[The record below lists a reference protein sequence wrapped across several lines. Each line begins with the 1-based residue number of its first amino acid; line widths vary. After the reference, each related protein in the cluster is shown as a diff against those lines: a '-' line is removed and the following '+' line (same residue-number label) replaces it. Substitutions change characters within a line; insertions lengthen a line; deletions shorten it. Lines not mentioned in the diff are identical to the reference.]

1 MNIISEYFDNSFEL
15 KSEVINTLLIENRE
29 LFISFIKQ
37 LHIEMSTEEGKIILQ
52 DELKELSFK
61 KYAELIIDP
70 FTIDPNNAKN
80 LKKLY
85 ERIIESSSN
94 DEIYEKRIVFENIL
108 KDYLEEIVFLSDYEL
123 IYDSLDYQSI
133 FKAVNLHIDTEVNN
147 LTSMIIDYMRISSDL
162 SGTKLF
168 IFVNLDS
175 FLTDADLIELQNFIC
190 YNNITVFCLQNQLKR
205 ELIKNENLRII
216 DEDLCEI

>member
-37 LHIEMSTEEGKIILQ
+37 LYNEMLTEEGKIILQ
-52 DELKELSFK
+52 DDLKELSFK

-70 FTIDPNNAKN
+70 FALDPNNAKN

-85 ERIIESSSN
+85 EKIIENSSN
-94 DEIYEKRIVFENIL
+94 EEIYEKKLVFENAL
-108 KDYLEEIVFLSDYEL
+108 KDYVEEIVFLSDYEL
-123 IYDSLDYQSI
+123 IYDNLDYQNI
-133 FKAVNLHIDTEVNN
+133 FKAVNLHIDTETKN
-147 LTSMIIDYMRISSDL
+147 LASMIIDYMRISSDL

-168 IFVNLDS
+168 IFVNLDN
-175 FLTDADLIELQNFIC
+175 FLTDEDLIELQNFIS
-190 YNNITVFCLQNQLKR
+190 YNNIIVFCLQNQLNRK
-205 ELIKNENLRII
+205 LIKNENVRII

>member
-37 LHIEMSTEEGKIILQ
+37 LYNEMLTEEGKIILQ
-52 DELKELSFK
+52 DDLKEISFK

-70 FTIDPNNAKN
+70 FALDPNNAKN

-85 ERIIESSSN
+85 EKIIENSSN
-94 DEIYEKRIVFENIL
+94 EEIYEKKLVFENAL
-108 KDYLEEIVFLSDYEL
+108 KDYVEEIVFLSDYEL
-123 IYDSLDYQSI
+123 IYDNLDYQNI
-133 FKAVNLHIDTEVNN
+133 FKAVNLHIDTETKN
-147 LTSMIIDYMRISSDL
+147 LASMIINYMRISSDL
-162 SGTKLF
+162 TGTKLF
-168 IFVNLDS
+168 IFVNLDN

-190 YNNITVFCLQNQLKR
+190 YNNIIVFCLQNQLNRK
-205 ELIKNENLRII
+205 LIENENLRII

>member
-15 KSEVINTLLIENRE
+15 KSKVINTLVIENRE

-52 DELKELSFK
+52 DDLKEISFK

-70 FTIDPNNAKN
+70 FTLDPNNAKN

-85 ERIIESSSN
+85 EKIIDNSSN
-94 DEIYEKRIVFENIL
+94 EEIYEKRLVFENVL
-108 KDYLEEIVFLSDYEL
+108 KDYIEEIVFSSDYEL
-123 IYDSLDYQSI
+123 IYDGLDYQNI

-168 IFVNLDS
+168 IFVNLDN

-205 ELIKNENLRII
+205 KLIENENLRII

>member
-15 KSEVINTLLIENRE
+15 KNDVVNTLVIENRE

-37 LHIEMSTEEGKIILQ
+37 LNIEMSTEEGKIILQ

-70 FTIDPNNAKN
+70 FILNPNNAKN

-85 ERIIESSSN
+85 EKIIENSSN
-94 DEIYEKRIVFENIL
+94 EEIYEKRLVFENAL
-108 KDYLEEIVFLSDYEL
+108 KDYVEEIVFLSDYEL
-123 IYDSLDYQSI
+123 IYDNLDYQNI
-133 FKAVNLHIDTEVNN
+133 FKAVNLHIDTETKN
-147 LTSMIIDYMRISSDL
+147 LASMIIDYMRISSDL

-168 IFVNLDS
+168 IFVNLDN

-190 YNNITVFCLQNQLKR
+190 YNNIIVFCLQNQLKR
-205 ELIKNENLRII
+205 KLIENENLRII

>member
-15 KSEVINTLLIENRE
+15 KSEVINTLVIENRE

-52 DELKELSFK
+52 DDLTELSFK

-70 FTIDPNNAKN
+70 FTLDPNNAKN

-85 ERIIESSSN
+85 EKIIDNCSN
-94 DEIYEKRIVFENIL
+94 EEIYEKRLVFENVL

-123 IYDSLDYQSI
+123 VYDSVEYQNI
-133 FKAVNLHIDTEVNN
+133 FKAVNLHIDTEANN
-147 LTSMIIDYMRISSDL
+147 LTSMIIDYMRITSDL

-168 IFVNLDS
+168 IFVNLDN
-175 FLTDADLIELQNFIC
+175 FLTDSDLIELQNFIC
-190 YNNITVFCLQNQLKR
+190 YNNITMFCLQNQLKR
-205 ELIKNENLRII
+205 KLVENENLRII

>member
-1 MNIISEYFDNSFEL
+1 MNIISEYLETSFEL
-15 KSEVINTLLIENRE
+15 KNDVVNTLVIENRE

-37 LHIEMSTEEGKIILQ
+37 LYIEMSTEEGKIILQ
-52 DELKELSFK
+52 DELKELSFN

-70 FTIDPNNAKN
+70 FAIDPNNAKN

-85 ERIIESSSN
+85 ERIIKNSSN
-94 DEIYEKRIVFENIL
+94 EEIYEKRLVFENIL

-123 IYDSLDYQSI
+123 IYDNLDYQNI
-133 FKAVNLHIDTEVNN
+133 FKAVNLHIDTETKN
-147 LTSMIIDYMRISSDL
+147 LASMIIDYMRISSDL

-168 IFVNLDS
+168 IFVNLDN
-175 FLTDADLIELQNFIC
+175 FLTDSDLIELQNFIS
-190 YNNITVFCLQNQLKR
+190 YNNVIVFCLQNQLNRK
-205 ELIKNENLRII
+205 LIENENLRII

>member
-1 MNIISEYFDNSFEL
+1 MNIISEYLETSFEL
-15 KSEVINTLLIENRE
+15 KNDVVNTLVIENRE

-37 LHIEMSTEEGKIILQ
+37 LYIEMSTEEGKIILQ
-52 DELKELSFK
+52 DELKELSFN

-70 FTIDPNNAKN
+70 FAIDPNNAKN

-85 ERIIESSSN
+85 EKIIENSSN
-94 DEIYEKRIVFENIL
+94 EEIYEKKLVFENAL
-108 KDYLEEIVFLSDYEL
+108 KDYVEEIVFLSDYEL
-123 IYDSLDYQSI
+123 IYDNLDYQNI
-133 FKAVNLHIDTEVNN
+133 FKAVNLHIDTETKN
-147 LTSMIIDYMRISSDL
+147 LASMIIDYMRISSDL

-168 IFVNLDS
+168 IFVNLDN

-190 YNNITVFCLQNQLKR
+190 YNNIIVFCLQNQLKR
-205 ELIKNENLRII
+205 KLIENENLRII

>member
-37 LHIEMSTEEGKIILQ
+37 LYIEMSTEEGKIILQ

-70 FTIDPNNAKN
+70 FALDPNNAKN

-85 ERIIESSSN
+85 EKIIENSTN
-94 DEIYEKRIVFENIL
+94 EEIYEKRLVFENAL
-108 KDYLEEIVFLSDYEL
+108 KDYVEEIVFLSDYEL
-123 IYDSLDYQSI
+123 IYDNLDYQNV
-133 FKAVNLHIDTEVNN
+133 FKAVNLHIDTETKN
-147 LTSMIIDYMRISSDL
+147 LASMIIDYMRISSDL
-162 SGTKLF
+162 SGVKLF
-168 IFVNLDS
+168 IFVNLDN

-190 YNNITVFCLQNQLKR
+190 YNNIIVFCLQNQLKR
-205 ELIKNENLRII
+205 KLIENENLRII

>member
-15 KSEVINTLLIENRE
+15 KSEVINTLVIENRE

-52 DELKELSFK
+52 DDLKELSFK

-70 FTIDPNNAKN
+70 FTLDPNNVKN

-85 ERIIESSSN
+85 EKIIDNSSN
-94 DEIYEKRIVFENIL
+94 EEIYEKRLVFENVL
-108 KDYLEEIVFLSDYEL
+108 KDYIEEIVFSSDYEL
-123 IYDSLDYQSI
+123 IYDSLDYQNI
-133 FKAVNLHIDTEVNN
+133 FKAVNLHINTEANN
-147 LTSMIIDYMRISSDL
+147 LTSMIIDYIRISSDL
-162 SGTKLF
+162 TGTKLF
-168 IFVNLDS
+168 IFVNIDN

-190 YNNITVFCLQNQLKR
+190 YNNIIVFCLQNQLKR
-205 ELIKNENLRII
+205 KLIENENLRII

>member
-37 LHIEMSTEEGKIILQ
+37 LYNEMLTEEGKIILQ
-52 DELKELSFK
+52 DDLKELSFK

-70 FTIDPNNAKN
+70 FALDPNNAKN

-85 ERIIESSSN
+85 EKIIENSSN
-94 DEIYEKRIVFENIL
+94 EEIYEKKLVFENAL
-108 KDYLEEIVFLSDYEL
+108 KDYVEEIVFLSDYEL
-123 IYDSLDYQSI
+123 IYDNLDYQNI
-133 FKAVNLHIDTEVNN
+133 FKAVNLHIDTETKN
-147 LTSMIIDYMRISSDL
+147 LASMIIDYMRISSDL

-168 IFVNLDS
+168 IFVNLDN
-175 FLTDADLIELQNFIC
+175 FLTDEDLIELQNFIS
-190 YNNITVFCLQNQLKR
+190 YNNIIVFCLQNQLKR

>member
-52 DELKELSFK
+52 DDLKELSFK
-61 KYAELIIDP
+61 KYVELIIDP
-70 FTIDPNNAKN
+70 FILDPNNAKN

-85 ERIIESSSN
+85 EKIIDNSSN
-94 DEIYEKRIVFENIL
+94 EELYEKRLVFENIL
-108 KDYLEEIVFLSDYEL
+108 KDYIEEIVFLSDYEL
-123 IYDSLDYQSI
+123 LYDSLDYQNI
-133 FKAVNLHIDTEVNN
+133 FKAVNLRIDTEANN
-147 LTSMIIDYMRISSDL
+147 LTSMIIDYIRITSDL
-162 SGTKLF
+162 TGTKLF
-168 IFVNLDS
+168 IFVNLDN

-205 ELIKNENLRII
+205 ELIENENLRII

>member
-15 KSEVINTLLIENRE
+15 KNDVVNTLVIENRE

-37 LHIEMSTEEGKIILQ
+37 LNIEMSTEEGKIILQ

-70 FTIDPNNAKN
+70 FAIDPNNAKN

-85 ERIIESSSN
+85 EKIIDNSSN
-94 DEIYEKRIVFENIL
+94 EEIYEKRLVFENAL
-108 KDYLEEIVFLSDYEL
+108 KDYVEEIVFLSDYEL
-123 IYDSLDYQSI
+123 IYDNLDYQNI
-133 FKAVNLHIDTEVNN
+133 FKAVNLHIDTETKN
-147 LTSMIIDYMRISSDL
+147 LASMIIDYMRISSDL
-162 SGTKLF
+162 TGTKLF
-168 IFVNLDS
+168 IFVNLDN

-190 YNNITVFCLQNQLKR
+190 YNNIIVFCLQNQLKR

>member
-37 LHIEMSTEEGKIILQ
+37 LYIEMSTEEGKIILQ

-70 FTIDPNNAKN
+70 FALDPNNAKN

-85 ERIIESSSN
+85 EKIIENSTN
-94 DEIYEKRIVFENIL
+94 EEIYEKRLVFENAL
-108 KDYLEEIVFLSDYEL
+108 KYYVEEIVFLSDYEL
-123 IYDSLDYQSI
+123 IYDNLDYQNV
-133 FKAVNLHIDTEVNN
+133 FKAVNLHIDTETKN
-147 LTSMIIDYMRISSDL
+147 LASMIIDYMRISSDL
-162 SGTKLF
+162 SGAKLF
-168 IFVNLDS
+168 IFVNLDN

-190 YNNITVFCLQNQLKR
+190 YNNIIVFCLQNQLKR
-205 ELIKNENLRII
+205 KLIENENLRII

>member
-15 KSEVINTLLIENRE
+15 KNDVVNTLVIENRE

-70 FTIDPNNAKN
+70 FAIDPNNAKN

-85 ERIIESSSN
+85 EKIIDNSSN
-94 DEIYEKRIVFENIL
+94 EEIYEKRLVFENAL
-108 KDYLEEIVFLSDYEL
+108 KDYVEEIVFLSDYEL
-123 IYDSLDYQSI
+123 IYDNLDYQNI
-133 FKAVNLHIDTEVNN
+133 FKAVNLHIDTETKN
-147 LTSMIIDYMRISSDL
+147 LASMIIDYMRISSDL

-168 IFVNLDS
+168 IFVNLDN

-190 YNNITVFCLQNQLKR
+190 YNNIIVFCLQNQLKR
-205 ELIKNENLRII
+205 KLIENENLRII

>member
-15 KSEVINTLLIENRE
+15 KSEVINTLVIENRE
-29 LFISFIKQ
+29 LFITFIKQ

-52 DELKELSFK
+52 DDLIELSLK

-70 FTIDPNNAKN
+70 FNLDPNNAKN
-80 LKKLY
+80 LKKIY
-85 ERIIESSSN
+85 EKIIDNSSSE
-94 DEIYEKRIVFENIL
+94 EIYEKRLVFENIL
-108 KDYLEEIVFLSDYEL
+108 KDYIEEIVFLSDYEL
-123 IYDSLDYQSI
+123 VYDSVDYPNI
-133 FKAVNLHIDTEVNN
+133 FKAVNLHIDTEANN
-147 LTSMIIDYMRISSDL
+147 LISMIIDYMRISSDL

-168 IFVNLDS
+168 IFLNLDN
-175 FLTDADLIELQNFIC
+175 FLTDVDLIELQNFIC

-205 ELIKNENLRII
+205 KLIENENLRII

>member
-1 MNIISEYFDNSFEL
+1 MNIISEYLETSFEL
-15 KSEVINTLLIENRE
+15 KNDVVNTLVIENRE

-61 KYAELIIDP
+61 KYVELIIDP
-70 FTIDPNNAKN
+70 FAIDPNNAKN

-85 ERIIESSSN
+85 ERIIENSSN
-94 DEIYEKRIVFENIL
+94 EEIYEKRLVFENIL
-108 KDYLEEIVFLSDYEL
+108 KDYIEEIVFLSDYEL
-123 IYDSLDYQSI
+123 IYDDMDYQNI
-133 FKAVNLHIDTEVNN
+133 FKAVNLHIDTGANN
-147 LTSMIIDYMRISSDL
+147 LTSMIIDYMRICRDL

-168 IFVNLDS
+168 IFVNLDN
-175 FLTDADLIELQNFIC
+175 FLTDEDLIELQNFIS
-190 YNNITVFCLQNQLKR
+190 YNNIIVLCLQNQLKR

>member
-15 KSEVINTLLIENRE
+15 KNDVVNTLVIENRE

-37 LHIEMSTEEGKIILQ
+37 LNIEMSTEECKIILQ

-70 FTIDPNNAKN
+70 FAIDPNNAKN

-85 ERIIESSSN
+85 EKIIDNSSN
-94 DEIYEKRIVFENIL
+94 EEIYEKRLVFENAL
-108 KDYLEEIVFLSDYEL
+108 KDYVEEIVFLSDYEL
-123 IYDSLDYQSI
+123 IYDNLDYQNI
-133 FKAVNLHIDTEVNN
+133 FKAVNLHIDTETKN
-147 LTSMIIDYMRISSDL
+147 LASMIIDYMRISSDL

-168 IFVNLDS
+168 IFVNLDN

-190 YNNITVFCLQNQLKR
+190 YNNIIVFCLQNQLKR
-205 ELIKNENLRII
+205 KLIENENLRII

>member
-37 LHIEMSTEEGKIILQ
+37 LYIEMSTEEGKIILQ
-52 DELKELSFK
+52 DDLKEISFK
-61 KYAELIIDP
+61 KYVELIIDP
-70 FTIDPNNAKN
+70 FALDPNNAKN

-85 ERIIESSSN
+85 EKIIENSSN
-94 DEIYEKRIVFENIL
+94 EEIYEKRLVFENAL
-108 KDYLEEIVFLSDYEL
+108 KDYVEEIVFLSDYEL
-123 IYDSLDYQSI
+123 IYDNLDYQNI
-133 FKAVNLHIDTEVNN
+133 FKAVNLHIDTETKN
-147 LTSMIIDYMRISSDL
+147 LASMIIDYMRISSDL

-168 IFVNLDS
+168 IFVNLDN
-175 FLTDADLIELQNFIC
+175 FLTDSDLIELQDFIS
-190 YNNITVFCLQNQLKR
+190 YNNLIVFCLQNQLNRK
-205 ELIKNENLRII
+205 LIENENLRII

>member
-15 KSEVINTLLIENRE
+15 KNDVVNTLVIENRE

-37 LHIEMSTEEGKIILQ
+37 LNIEMSTEEGKIILQ

-70 FTIDPNNAKN
+70 FAIDPNNAKN

-85 ERIIESSSN
+85 EKIIDNSSN
-94 DEIYEKRIVFENIL
+94 EEIYEKRLVFENAL
-108 KDYLEEIVFLSDYEL
+108 KDYVEEIVFLSDYEL
-123 IYDSLDYQSI
+123 IYDNLDYQNI
-133 FKAVNLHIDTEVNN
+133 FKAVNLHIDTETKN
-147 LTSMIIDYMRISSDL
+147 LASMIIDYMRISSDL

-168 IFVNLDS
+168 IFVNLDN

-190 YNNITVFCLQNQLKR
+190 YNNIIVFCLQNQLKR
-205 ELIKNENLRII
+205 KLIENENLRII

>member
-15 KSEVINTLLIENRE
+15 KSEAINTLLIENRE

-52 DELKELSFK
+52 DDLKELSFK

-70 FTIDPNNAKN
+70 FTLDPNNAKN

-85 ERIIESSSN
+85 EKIIDNSSN
-94 DEIYEKRIVFENIL
+94 EELYEKRLVFENVL
-108 KDYLEEIVFLSDYEL
+108 KDYIEEIVFSSDYEL
-123 IYDSLDYQSI
+123 IYDSLDYQNI
-133 FKAVNLHIDTEVNN
+133 FKAVNLHINTEVNN

-168 IFVNLDS
+168 IFVNLDN
-175 FLTDADLIELQNFIC
+175 FLTDEDLIELQKFIS
-190 YNNITVFCLQNQLKR
+190 YNNIIVLCLQNQLNRK
-205 ELIKNENLRII
+205 LIKNENLRII

>member
-15 KSEVINTLLIENRE
+15 KSEVINTLVIENRE

-52 DELKELSFK
+52 DDLKELNFK

-70 FTIDPNNAKN
+70 FTLDPNNVKN

-85 ERIIESSSN
+85 EKIIDNSSN
-94 DEIYEKRIVFENIL
+94 EEIYEKRLVFENVL
-108 KDYLEEIVFLSDYEL
+108 KDYIEEIVFSSDYEL
-123 IYDSLDYQSI
+123 IYDGLDYQNI

-162 SGTKLF
+162 TGTKLF
-168 IFVNLDS
+168 IFVNLDN
-175 FLTDADLIELQNFIC
+175 FLADADLIELQNFIC
-190 YNNITVFCLQNQLKR
+190 YNNIIVFCLQNQLKR
-205 ELIKNENLRII
+205 KLVENENLRII

>member
-1 MNIISEYFDNSFEL
+1 MNIISEYFDNSIEL
-15 KSEVINTLLIENRE
+15 KSEVINTLVIENRE

-52 DELKELSFK
+52 DDLKELSFK

-70 FTIDPNNAKN
+70 FTLDPNNAKN

-85 ERIIESSSN
+85 EKIIDNSSN
-94 DEIYEKRIVFENIL
+94 EELYEKRLVFENIL
-108 KDYLEEIVFLSDYEL
+108 KDYIEEIVFLSDYEL
-123 IYDSLDYQSI
+123 IYDSLDYQNI
-133 FKAVNLHIDTEVNN
+133 FKAVNLHINTEANN
-147 LTSMIIDYMRISSDL
+147 LTSMIIDYIRISSDL
-162 SGTKLF
+162 TGTKLF
-168 IFVNLDS
+168 IFVNLDN

-190 YNNITVFCLQNQLKR
+190 YNNIIVFCLQNQLKR

>member
-15 KSEVINTLLIENRE
+15 KSEVINTLVIENRE

-52 DELKELSFK
+52 DDIKEISFK

-70 FTIDPNNAKN
+70 FTLNPNNAKN

-85 ERIIESSSN
+85 EKIIENSSN
-94 DEIYEKRIVFENIL
+94 EEIYEKRLVFENVL
-108 KDYLEEIVFLSDYEL
+108 KDYIEEIVFSSDYEL
-123 IYDSLDYQSI
+123 IYDSLDYQNI
-133 FKAVNLHIDTEVNN
+133 FKAVNLHINTEANN

-168 IFVNLDS
+168 IFVNLDN

-190 YNNITVFCLQNQLKR
+190 YNNIIVFCLQNQLKR

>member
-15 KSEVINTLLIENRE
+15 KNDVVNTLVIENRE

-37 LHIEMSTEEGKIILQ
+37 LYIEMSTEEGKIILQ

-70 FTIDPNNAKN
+70 FAIDPNNAKN

-85 ERIIESSSN
+85 EKIIDNSSN
-94 DEIYEKRIVFENIL
+94 EEIYEKRLVFENAL
-108 KDYLEEIVFLSDYEL
+108 KDYVEEIVFLSDYEL
-123 IYDSLDYQSI
+123 IYDNLDYQNI
-133 FKAVNLHIDTEVNN
+133 FKAVNLHIDTETKN
-147 LTSMIIDYMRISSDL
+147 LASMIIDYMRISSDL

-168 IFVNLDS
+168 IFVNLDN

-190 YNNITVFCLQNQLKR
+190 YNNIIVFCLQNQLKR
-205 ELIKNENLRII
+205 KLIENENLRII

>member
-37 LHIEMSTEEGKIILQ
+37 LYNEMLTEEGKIILQ
-52 DELKELSFK
+52 DDLKEISFK

-70 FTIDPNNAKN
+70 FALDPNNAKN

-85 ERIIESSSN
+85 EKIIENSSN
-94 DEIYEKRIVFENIL
+94 EEIYEKKLVFENAL
-108 KDYLEEIVFLSDYEL
+108 KDYVEEIVFLSDYEL
-123 IYDSLDYQSI
+123 IYDNIDYQNI
-133 FKAVNLHIDTEVNN
+133 FKVVNLHIDTETKN
-147 LTSMIIDYMRISSDL
+147 LASMIIDYMRTSSDL

-168 IFVNLDS
+168 IFVNLDN

-190 YNNITVFCLQNQLKR
+190 YNNIIVFCLQNQLKR
-205 ELIKNENLRII
+205 KLIENENLRII

>member
-15 KSEVINTLLIENRE
+15 KSKVINTLVIENRE

-52 DELKELSFK
+52 DDLKELGFK

-70 FTIDPNNAKN
+70 FTLDPNNAKN

-85 ERIIESSSN
+85 EKIIDNSSN
-94 DEIYEKRIVFENIL
+94 EEIYEKRLVFENVL
-108 KDYLEEIVFLSDYEL
+108 KDYIEEIVFSSDYEL
-123 IYDSLDYQSI
+123 IYDGLDYQNI

-147 LTSMIIDYMRISSDL
+147 LISMIIDYMRISSDL
-162 SGTKLF
+162 TGTKLF
-168 IFVNLDS
+168 IFVNLDN
-175 FLTDADLIELQNFIC
+175 FLADADLIELQNFIC
-190 YNNITVFCLQNQLKR
+190 YNNIIVFCLQNQLKR
-205 ELIKNENLRII
+205 QLIKNENLRII

>member
-1 MNIISEYFDNSFEL
+1 MNIISEYFDSSFEL

-37 LHIEMSTEEGKIILQ
+37 LYIEMSTEEGKIILQ
-52 DELKELSFK
+52 DELKELSFN

-70 FTIDPNNAKN
+70 FAIDPNNAKN

-85 ERIIESSSN
+85 ERIIKNSSN
-94 DEIYEKRIVFENIL
+94 EEIYEKRLVFENIL

-123 IYDSLDYQSI
+123 IYDNIDYQNI
-133 FKAVNLHIDTEVNN
+133 FKAVNLHIDTETKN
-147 LTSMIIDYMRISSDL
+147 LASMIIDYMRTSSDL

-168 IFVNLDS
+168 IFVNLDN
-175 FLTDADLIELQNFIC
+175 FLTDEDLIELQNFIS
-190 YNNITVFCLQNQLKR
+190 YNNIIVFCLQNQLNRK
-205 ELIKNENLRII
+205 LIENENLRII

>member
-1 MNIISEYFDNSFEL
+1 MNIISEYFDSSLEL

-52 DELKELSFK
+52 DDLKELSFK

-70 FTIDPNNAKN
+70 FTLEPNNAKN

-85 ERIIESSSN
+85 EKIIDNSSN
-94 DEIYEKRIVFENIL
+94 EELYEKRLVFENVL
-108 KDYLEEIVFLSDYEL
+108 KNYIEELVFSSDYEL
-123 IYDSLDYQSI
+123 IYDSLDYQNI
-133 FKAVNLHIDTEVNN
+133 FKAVNLHIDTETKN
-147 LTSMIIDYMRISSDL
+147 LASMIIDYMRISSDL

-168 IFVNLDS
+168 IFVNLDN
-175 FLTDADLIELQNFIC
+175 FLTDEDLIELQNFIS
-190 YNNITVFCLQNQLKR
+190 YNNIIVFCLQNQLKR
-205 ELIKNENLRII
+205 KLVENENLRII
-216 DEDLCEI
+216 DEDFCEI

>member
-1 MNIISEYFDNSFEL
+1 MNIISEYLETSFEL
-15 KSEVINTLLIENRE
+15 KNDVVNTLVIENRE

-37 LHIEMSTEEGKIILQ
+37 LYIEMSTEEGKIILQ
-52 DELKELSFK
+52 DELKELSFN

-70 FTIDPNNAKN
+70 FAIDPNNAKN

-85 ERIIESSSN
+85 ERIIKNSSN
-94 DEIYEKRIVFENIL
+94 EEIYEKRLVFENIL

-123 IYDSLDYQSI
+123 IYDNLDYQNI
-133 FKAVNLHIDTEVNN
+133 FKAVNLHIDTETKN
-147 LTSMIIDYMRISSDL
+147 LASMIIDYMRISSDL

-168 IFVNLDS
+168 IFVNLDN
-175 FLTDADLIELQNFIC
+175 FLTDSDLIELQNFIL
-190 YNNITVFCLQNQLKR
+190 YNNVIVFCLQNQLNRK
-205 ELIKNENLRII
+205 LIENENLRII

>member
-15 KSEVINTLLIENRE
+15 KSKVINTLLIENRE

-52 DELKELSFK
+52 DDLKELGFK

-70 FTIDPNNAKN
+70 FTLDPNNAKN

-85 ERIIESSSN
+85 EKIIDNSSN
-94 DEIYEKRIVFENIL
+94 EEIYEKRLVFENVL
-108 KDYLEEIVFLSDYEL
+108 KDYIEEIVFSSDYEL
-123 IYDSLDYQSI
+123 IYDGLDYQNI

-168 IFVNLDS
+168 IFVNLDN

-205 ELIKNENLRII
+205 KLIENEILRII